1 MSRFGK
7 IFSASCVCVAFGAS
21 ALSARAQQSILVDL
35 GSDTSFR
42 GVSVPNP
49 DAHGNRWN
57 SLTPGLL
64 APALIDRTG
73 ALTLIGIGWDTPVAT
88 DSFNGPAGVTS
99 FPHPTPAEVAI
110 AASKINTPAAQ
121 AALGNLAVP
130 EAVIDF
136 AASPGGT
143 NNNTIFDIQGLDP
156 SARYTLRLYGSHIFS
171 GNQQTVYTVGT
182 GFNPTTF
189 TLTGVQGTATINVD
203 EIDTADPFMP
213 PNIPNT
219 TQVGVISNLA
229 PTPAGLLFVDFIGA
243 QGDLGYLNAFELVR
257 VPEPTAGM
265 ALCAVGCL
273 LAKRRRR

>member
-1 MSRFGK
+1 MGR
-7 IFSASCVCVAFGAS
+7 FSALCVVGVALGAI
-21 ALSARAQQSILVDL
+21 APWAQGQQKILVDW

-57 SLTPGLL
+57 SLQPGLL
-64 APALIDRTG
+64 APNLIDTTG
-73 ALTLIGIGWDTPVAT
+73 AATTIGIGWDTPVAT

-99 FPHPTPAEVAI
+99 FPHPTPAEIAT

-121 AALGNLAVP
+121 AALGDLAVP

-136 AASPGGT
+136 AASPGGV
-143 NNNTIFDIQGLDP
+143 NNHTIFDIQGLDP
-156 SARYTLRLYGSHIFS
+156 NARYTLRMYGSHIFS
-171 GNQQTVYTVGT
+171 ANQQTTYTVGT

-189 TLTGVQGTATINVD
+189 TITGVQGTASINVD
-203 EIDTADPFMP
+203 EIDTGDPGMP

-219 TQVGVISNLA
+219 TQVATLTNLA
-229 PTPAGLLFVDFIGA
+229 PTASGLLFVDFIGA
-243 QGDLGYLNAFELVR
+243 QGDLGYMNDFELIR
-257 VPEPTAGM
+257 IPEPSSL

-273 LAKRRRR
+273 LVSRRRRG